1 MSLDNIPLING
12 NRYSFASIELR
23 LLGKRYFGVKSINYS
38 DSLEPGEVRGTDPQL
53 IGRTKGKYSADA
65 SIEMYLREF
74 DDFAA
79 QLASQAGAVGLPNA
93 TGYMEIPFDVIVSFA
108 EDGAPVITHEI
119 IGARI
124 KKSDHSNAEGSDAI
138 SVKNDLHVMV
148 IRKNGVDSVTPI
160 VNAG

>member
-23 LLGKRYFGVKSINYS
+23 LLGQRYYGVKSINYS

-53 IGRTKGKYSADA
+53 IGRTRGKYSADA

-74 DDFAA
+74 DDFSSK
-79 QLASQAGAVGLPNA
+79 LASLAASVGLPSA
-93 TGYMEIPFDVIVSFA
+93 TGYMEVPFDVIVSYA

-124 KKSDHSNAEGSDAI
+124 KKSDHSNTEGSDAI

-148 IRKNGVDSVTPI
+148 IVKNGVSSVTPI
-160 VNAG
+160 SNIG